1 MQHLGSLCCLGC
13 TYVSHGWPRK
23 DEITLVGLGPGF
35 VSWALQTK
43 LSVGRPLKAY
53 EFGASVYASRISAD
67 ELRHGDIITQ

>member
-1 MQHLGSLCCLGC
+1 VLSGVHLCLAWLA
-13 TYVSHGWPRK
+13 TKV
-23 DEITLVGLGPGF
+23 EITLVGLGPGF